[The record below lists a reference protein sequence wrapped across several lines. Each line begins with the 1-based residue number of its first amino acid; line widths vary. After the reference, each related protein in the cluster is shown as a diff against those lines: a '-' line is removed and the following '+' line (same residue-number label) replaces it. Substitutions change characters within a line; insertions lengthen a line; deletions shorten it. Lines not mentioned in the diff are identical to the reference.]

1 MIMFKEVNICEGKLA
16 VAKIKVEVFVTRPAR
31 LRAAALGLGRIAFVF
46 ARDAFEVEG
55 PS

>member
-1 MIMFKEVNICEGKLA
+1 MIMFKEVISAK
-16 VAKIKVEVFVTRPAR
+16 VSSPSPKIKVEVFVTRPAR